1 MVRHAKSNG
10 TSKNAWQSRAKL
22 NHNTACAHPLRI
34 AARTALLPL
43 CAGMCTCLHTL
54 CVSRITCSTFQ
65 PIQRER
71 VCVCVRWWNKGL
83 GHKSGMM
90 KQKRNT
96 DTQTRTHTLTLS
108 LTHTHAHSHT
118 HSLSVSLVIL
128 FAAGVFA
135 GRIAAADRRGCGAF
149 GEQRSPAHPWP
160 RWRRDARERLCNKRV
175 FAPTAS
181 GRG

>member
-1 MVRHAKSNG
+1 MGAVEDAELQRARRFVRAQQDQLE
-10 TSKNAWQSRAKL
+10 AQRQRVDRAEAMLSRD
-22 NHNTACAHPLRI
+22 
-34 AARTALLPL
+34 ALSSLPNDEIL
-43 CAGMCTCLHTL
+43 D
-54 CVSRITCSTFQ
+54 
-65 PIQRER
+65 R
-71 VCVCVRWWNKGL
+71 VKVRWRATK
-83 GHKSGMM
+83 
-90 KQKRNT
+90 KQAAVLRFVCAEMINT